1 MTYQESVHTI
11 ASLAF
16 LLLSCGIG
24 AVVYAEIMDLVRG
37 K

>member
-1 MTYQESVHTI
+1 MTYEETVHTI

-24 AVVYAEIMDLVRG
+24 AVVYSDIMDLVRG